1 MEAEEREQAIEDA
14 HADATADADELEERT
29 DELGESIGDAR
40 DQWEEAQNEVAIGGQ
55 ARNDEEMEEDPPAP
69 AQEPPGDGD

>member
-1 MEAEEREQAIEDA
+1 MEAEDREQAIEEA

-29 DELGESIGDAR
+29 DELGESIDGAR
-40 DQWEEAQNEVAIGGQ
+40 DQWEEAQNEIAIGGS

-69 AQEPPGDGD
+69 AQEPPGDD